1 MQTTKPRARWIAG
14 PGAAMWEVTHPG
26 TRVSVWALRPRDGGA
41 VLLERYVLPNQTE
54 KRGEGAA

>member
-14 PGAAMWEVTHPG
+14 PGTAMWEVTHPG
-26 TRVSVWALRPRDGGA
+26 TRVTVWALRPRDGGA